1 MCLENLTRQNYLTHI
16 LVQNL
21 MNSKKNCDWRGQWV
35 IVKFR
40 QELENVK
47 LTNLTVCVTHEI
59 KIPQRSTLDRDANRT
74 YAARN
79 EESAYVPYCTV
90 HWRHG
95 KWVRR
100 SLGLG
105 QPVRRRRTE
114 PCSPCCSIRR
124 RGHSTVHSV
133 LLRTVRDAQ
142 YCPFKTWRGQSE
154 IFDSFRRRPPD
165 SSCFRQIRLS
175 HVSER
180 AGNSSVSNRKRSP
193 LGFSNYLVKS
203 VVKLREENF
212 QNPTNWTLSK
222 WIGSSLSFRTFPGCF
237 FTFKVK

>member
-1 MCLENLTRQNYLTHI
+1 M
-16 LVQNL
+16 
-21 MNSKKNCDWRGQWV
+21 
-35 IVKFR
+35 
-40 QELENVK
+40 
-47 LTNLTVCVTHEI
+47 CVTHKM
-59 KIPQRSTLDRDANRT
+59 KIPQRWTLDRDANRT

-105 QPVRRRRTE
+105 QPVQRRRTE
-114 PCSPCCSIRR
+114 PCSPCCSSIRR

-133 LLRTVRDAQ
+133 LLRIYR
-142 YCPFKTWRGQSE
+142 TWRSILSVQNLMRAKR
-154 IFDSFRRRPPD
+154 DFRFV
-165 SSCFRQIRLS
+165 SSKTSRLVVFSQIRLS

-193 LGFSNYLVKS
+193 SVFSNYLVES
-203 VVKLREENF
+203 FHEVREENF
-212 QNPTNWTLSK
+212 QNATNWTLSK
-222 WIGSSLSFRTFPGCF
+222 WISSGSSLSFRTFIPWLFFYIQSEIIIVKCRAFSLSTGCF
-237 FTFKVK
+237 TGCGKHF